1 MIPHRLMSGEF
12 ASQFQYG
19 GRYLSVLTAM
29 FLHGGWL
36 HLIGNMLYLWIFGDN
51 VEDRMG
57 RVRFFVF
64 YILCGVAASVGQ
76 ALASPH
82 SNVPT
87 IGASGAIAGVLG
99 AYFALFPRARVLT
112 LIPIGI
118 FIRVMELPAF
128 FFLGFWF
135 LLQFLYGSMMRGEGG
150 VAWWAH
156 VGGFVAGFVF
166 VQIFKKR

>member
-1 MIPHRLMSGEF
+1 
-12 ASQFQYG
+12 
-19 GRYLSVLTAM
+19 
-29 FLHGGWL
+29 
-36 HLIGNMLYLWIFGDN
+36 
-51 VEDRMG
+51 MG